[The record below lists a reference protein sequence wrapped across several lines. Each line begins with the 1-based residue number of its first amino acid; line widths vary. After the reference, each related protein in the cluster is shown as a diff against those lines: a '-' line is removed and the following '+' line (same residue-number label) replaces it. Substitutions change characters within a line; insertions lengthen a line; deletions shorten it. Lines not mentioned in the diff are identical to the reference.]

1 MRTACI
7 SAALLL
13 FILAINADAAEL
25 AVVVHPSNP
34 SATLDARAVR
44 SLFLKTQPN
53 WKHGERVRPIDLA
66 EQSPQRS
73 AFLDKVLGLTAAEFE
88 RYWVERQYSQGDIPP
103 LKAADEASVIKFVST
118 LTGTIAFVSKEAA
131 EHAGKN
137 VKIIMK
143 LEY

>member
-1 MRTACI
+1 MRTTCI
-7 SAALLL
+7 AVALL
-13 FILAINADAAEL
+13 FIIAVSADAAEL

-34 SATLDARAVR
+34 TAALDAKSIR
-44 SLFLKTQPN
+44 SLFLKTQPT

-66 EQSPQRS
+66 DQSPQRA
-73 AFLDKVLGLTAAEFE
+73 AFLDKVLQLTAAEFE

-137 VKIIMK
+137 VKIVMK